1 MGSINENI
9 AANIIRL
16 RKQFSLTQQELA
28 NKLHYTDKAIS
39 KWERGESVPD
49 VEVLN
54 SVANIFGVSI
64 EFLISEHSEKEFASL
79 TKEQKIFD
87 KSWFFIFLL
96 SLTIMLVAIIA
107 YLGAM
112 YAANGNRYTFWVIF
126 PWIVPICCIVL
137 YFFCLFKRL
146 RKRAVLFGT
155 IALWSTL
162 ICIYLSLYISGYSH
176 LWHIFLIA
184 VPIQL
189 AIILMYLFSYK
200 RPKSKEIK

>member
-9 AANIIRL
+9 ASNIIRL

-64 EFLISEHSEKEFASL
+64 EFLISEHSEKELASL
-79 TKEQKIFD
+79 TKERKIFD
-87 KSWFFIFLL
+87 KNWFFIILL
-96 SLTIMLVAIIA
+96 SLTIMLVAIII

-112 YAANGNRYTFWVIF
+112 YTAESNRYRFWVIF
-126 PWIVPICCIVL
+126 PWIVPSICIVL
-137 YFFCLFKRL
+137 YSFCLFKRF

-155 IALWSTL
+155 IALWTAL
-162 ICIYLSLYISGYSH
+162 ICIYLSLHVSGYSH

-184 VPIQL
+184 VPLQL
-189 AIILMYLFSYK
+189 AVILMYLFSYK
-200 RPKSKEIK
+200 KPISKEI